1 MNNLMQLD
9 IACASLDIQDA
20 IDELGKYWSGE
31 TEHYYVTFNRKDI
44 EKAEEHLYD
53 AMSLLSEFFS
63 QAHVDHIE
71 SNRV

>member
-9 IACASLDIQDA
+9 IACASLNIQDA
-20 IDELGKYWSGE
+20 IDELGKFPISREDARWSHLG
-31 TEHYYVTFNRKDI
+31 TI

>member
-9 IACASLDIQDA
+9 IACASLNIEDA
-20 IDELGKYWSGE
+20 IDLLGQSKIDE
-31 TEHYYVTFNRKDI
+31 
-44 EKAEEHLYD
+44 AEEHLYD

-71 SNRV
+71 SNKSNRVYQQ